1 MPLRNKRVLLV
12 EDEPILLLQ
21 LRDSLDELGL
31 VIVAAEPKIPSA
43 LNAARV
49 EQIDLALLDINVD
62 GQSVRPVAEAL
73 AGRLVPF
80 AFVTGYNDHPL
91 AREFGD
97 RPCLHK
103 PYSFE
108 QLIGTLSGM
117 LQEPASSPG
126 HSSSL

>member
-1 MPLRNKRVLLV
+1 MPLRDKRVLLV

-31 VIVAAEPKIPSA
+31 VIVAAEPKIPAA
-43 LNAARV
+43 LAAAR
-49 EQIDLALLDINVD
+49 EELIDFALLDINID

-73 AGRLVPF
+73 ADRQVPF
-80 AFVTGYNDHPL
+80 AFVTGYDDHPL

-97 RPCLHK
+97 RPCLYK

-108 QLIGTLSGM
+108 QLIGAMSQM
-117 LQEPASSPG
+117 LGKAA
-126 HSSSL
+126 